1 MKVIPFLKSQAPH
14 LRKAPE
20 PYLTYLLGIQAL
32 FFGVPPVFLHPNV
45 CTFARTEKVFPSRFF
60 FRKKLKWTGI

>member
-1 MKVIPFLKSQAPH
+1 LQIFIDESDPIFKITVPH

-32 FFGVPPVFLHPNV
+32 FFGVTPVLFSWVWGEVCFLGV
-45 CTFARTEKVFPSRFF
+45 GV
-60 FRKKLKWTGI
+60 GD